1 MKRDMDTVRRIL
13 LAVEDASAPVE
24 QLDDC
29 DDAVFSYH
37 VAILIESGLVRGD
50 VSDYGDTLQPFGGS
64 IFRLTWSGH
73 EFLDAARNE
82 SVWQNTTATV
92 RSKGLSL
99 TFDVL
104 KELLTATVRGQLGLC

>member
-1 MKRDMDTVRRIL
+1 MKRDMDIVRRIL
-13 LAVEDASAPVE
+13 FAVEDASAPVE

-29 DDAVFSYH
+29 EDSVFSYH

-50 VSDYGDTLQPFGGS
+50 VSDGHNLQPVGGS

-73 EFLDAARNE
+73 EFLDAARND
-82 SVWQNTTATV
+82 SVWHKTTGSI

-99 TFDVL
+99 TFDLL
-104 KELLTATVRGQLGLC
+104 KELLTATLRGQLGI